1 MEGNTK
7 YITLKR
13 RSKLIAAGTLNSLA
27 SPFTNI
33 LFSIIVVKIYGTGDW
48 GSFVY
53 YFLYA
58 SLASLVLNWGNKD
71 YLLREIS
78 KTPAEIGAL
87 WRKSFITRL
96 ILILPLAVLF
106 LISFPLGSAVYLIIW
121 VLLLFFSQSFEVFV
135 TFHRKF
141 LLSFALEILS
151 SLVMFASII
160 FLKDRLGFSALI
172 YSYYLY
178 LTIKAFVYLIYF
190 RGDVSRRSVLPNG
203 KLVELTLLKNSFTF
217 FLIGITGM
225 LSSRVDQYTVS
236 YFLPKETLGEYQV
249 LKNFLIY
256 FQSAA
261 SFMILPFIKNLYRMK
276 DDSMDKMG
284 MRLIAAGLILI
295 IPMITVL
302 YIIIELVY
310 GFRFSR
316 EVYLY
321 SALFILPGYYSS
333 VIIYK
338 LFKNSRQS
346 LVVIV
351 SVLGIVISLALNLI
365 LIPKMQ
371 ASGALVSGVVS
382 VWVSAIIFFFLRRA
396 KKD

>member
-1 MEGNTK
+1 LAVSTK
-7 YITLKR
+7 YNILKR
-13 RSKLIAAGTLNSLA
+13 RTKLIAAGTLNSLA

-33 LFSIIVVKIYGTGDW
+33 LFSILVVKLYGTGDW

-78 KTPAEIGAL
+78 KNPAEIGAL
-87 WRKSFITRL
+87 WRKSFTSRL
-96 ILILPLAVLF
+96 VLLLPLAIIF
-106 LISFPLGSAVYLIIW
+106 LLSFPYSSAVYLIIW
-121 VLLLFFSQSFEVFV
+121 ILLLFISQSFEVFV

-141 LLSFALEILS
+141 MLSFALEIFS
-151 SLVMFASII
+151 SLMMFGSII
-160 FLKDRLGFSALI
+160 FLKDCLGFSALI
-172 YSYYLY
+172 YSYFLY
-178 LTIKAFVYLIYF
+178 LSIKATAYLIYF
-190 RGDVSRRSVLPNG
+190 RGDVFRNSLLPNG
-203 KLVELTLLKNSFTF
+203 KLIDLTLLKNSFTF

-261 SFMILPFIKNLYRMK
+261 NFMILPFIKNLYRLK

-284 MRLIAAGLILI
+284 TKLGAAGLILI
-295 IPMITVL
+295 IPMISVL
-302 YIIIELVY
+302 YAIIEIVY
-310 GFRFSR
+310 GFKFPP
-316 EVYLY
+316 EIYLY

-346 LVVIV
+346 LVVMV
-351 SVLGIVISLALNLI
+351 SVIGIVISLALNVI

-371 ASGALVSGVVS
+371 SSGALLSGVVS

-396 KKD
+396 KK

>member
-7 YITLKR
+7 YNTLKR

-33 LFSIIVVKIYGTGDW
+33 LFSILVVKVYGTGDW

-78 KTPAEIGAL
+78 KSPSEIGAL
-87 WRKSFITRL
+87 WRKSFLSRL
-96 ILILPLAVLF
+96 VLLLPLAIIF
-106 LISFPLGSAVYLIIW
+106 LLSFPYSSAVYLIIW
-121 VLLLFFSQSFEVFV
+121 VLLLFISQSFEVLV

-141 LLSFALEILS
+141 MLAFALEILS
-151 SLVMFASII
+151 SLIMFASVII
-160 FLKDRLGFSALI
+160 LKDRLGFSALI
-172 YSYYLY
+172 YSYFLY
-178 LTIKAFVYLIYF
+178 LSIKAVVYLIYF
-190 RGDVSRRSVLPNG
+190 RADVSRKSALPKG
-203 KLVELTLLKNSFTF
+203 GLIDLTLLKNSFTF

-225 LSSRVDQYTVS
+225 LSSRIDQYTVS

-276 DDSMDKMG
+276 NDSMDKLSV
-284 MRLIAAGLILI
+284 RLFTAGLVLI
-295 IPMITVL
+295 IPMIAAL
-302 YIIIELVY
+302 YIITEYIY
-310 GFRFSR
+310 GFKFTP
-316 EVYLY
+316 EIYLY

-351 SVLGIVISLALNLI
+351 SVIGIVISLALNTI
-365 LIPKMQ
+365 LIPKMHS
-371 ASGALVSGVVS
+371 AGALLSGVVS

-396 KKD
+396 K